1 MVNFFP
7 VPHAMQWRIN
17 ASAIL
22 IHVAG
27 LVDHASGVP
36 SIMGSGATGHISLG
50 IETFGVTGMLSAS
63 SKSSGLEEIEQVA
76 FLGGMAHEY
85 VLGAV
90 VGVGGLAAT
99 RNFWDT
105 VLVLEPWNVE

>member
-1 MVNFFP
+1 MELRETQTEIRLVLP
-7 VPHAMQWRIN
+7 YCDHCQV
-17 ASAIL
+17 AI
-22 IHVAG
+22 
-27 LVDHASGVP
+27 SCTESTTVP